1 MGVEKIKAAFK
12 NGKKAFIP
20 YVMGGDG
27 GLEKLKE
34 RIRFLDEAGASIVEI
49 GIPFSDP
56 VADGP
61 VMALPQQL
69 VEYSGSGRITGGPII
84 DQRQFPVD
92 QIQPPPEY
100 ELADQ
105 RRCEPEAESG
115 RRQQRLALDR
125 VVRGQ
130 EQIIGEG

>member
-1 MGVEKIKAAFK
+1 MGVERIKAAFE

-27 GLEKLKE
+27 GLEILKE

-61 VMALPQQL
+61 T
-69 VEYSGSGRITGGPII
+69 I
-84 DQRQFPVD
+84 QR
-92 QIQPPPEY
+92 
-100 ELADQ
+100 AGK
-105 RRCEPEAESG
+105 R
-115 RRQQRLALDR
+115 ALDSG
-125 VVRGQ
+125 VTVKAFFKH
-130 EQIIGEG
+130 

>member
-1 MGVEKIKAAFK
+1 MGVEKIKAAFE

-61 VMALPQQL
+61 T
-69 VEYSGSGRITGGPII
+69 I
-84 DQRQFPVD
+84 QR
-92 QIQPPPEY
+92 
-100 ELADQ
+100 AGK
-105 RRCEPEAESG
+105 R
-115 RRQQRLALDR
+115 ALDSG
-125 VVRGQ
+125 VTLKAFSSVSRGK
-130 EQIIGEG
+130 ERSTNAFCSYDIFKSGTCIRKREIH